1 MGCTSF
7 AVNLTNHPLDET
19 TMTWESHSVRI
30 ISAHAVLESSLDGE
44 SPAWIHIAGGGLVWS
59 FLFQPPCG
67 VGSRRVAHTLD
78 QQPIFLE
85 ARQALKVWGIRP
97 GAGGVFRVEIEWKRA
112 RMRRGADCPV
122 ARVGPEPGRFPVRAG
137 DW

>member
-1 MGCTSF
+1 MRTSF

-19 TMTWESHSVRI
+19 TMTWESHPVRI
-30 ISAHAVLESSLDGE
+30 TAAHAVLESGLDGDA
-44 SPAWIHIAGGGLVWS
+44 PAWIHIAGGGQVAS

-67 VGSRRVAHTLD
+67 VGSRRVASTLD

-97 GAGGVFRVEIEWKRA
+97 GAGGVFRVEILWRRA
-112 RMRRGADCPV
+112 RARKGTDCDVARGASIL
-122 ARVGPEPGRFPVRAG
+122 GRLALRAG